1 MGRISRFT
9 TPPKHKTRRILPAR
23 APESTKRR
31 PSYLVKDP
39 SRKPA
44 KSLKRGDP
52 IPRKSLKRGDPKSK
66 IQREIR

>member
-1 MGRISRFT
+1 MGGIFKTGRVRTIKRST
-9 TPPKHKTRRILPAR
+9 GNPPSASL
-23 APESTKRR
+23 
-31 PSYLVKDP
+31 
-39 SRKPA
+39 RKPA